1 MNGCSTGIHCH
12 PIRRTARCV
21 GQRASGFRHPR
32 AGGDL
37 GTALDHIDTSN
48 LQARGKLSTRHH
60 CKVPIRRTAACAG
73 MTVSCTGTMPGS
85 AGITEKSAVARRVGM
100 TEQGTGIRR
109 SRGFTLF
116 EMLIA
121 VSIFAIIGVVAFG
134 GLGQMTRTG
143 QAVAEANDRLANL
156 QFAVVYF
163 TRDWTQVSRRK
174 IRDQYGDEASNIILD
189 DGIITFTRS
198 GWSNLLGHKRST
210 LQRVQYLV
218 IDNQLVRRHWR
229 SLDHGIGELPLEAV
243 LLDEVESLEVEF
255 LDALE
260 KPIRTWPVETSLE
273 AGNPIA
279 LAFRLDLSDIGEVTR
294 ILELPSGA
302 L

>member
-1 MNGCSTGIHCH
+1 MNLRETEYS
-12 PIRRTARCV
+12 PP
-21 GQRASGFRHPR
+21 RASGAVRRF
-32 AGGDL
+32 GL
-37 GTALDHIDTSN
+37 VSV
-48 LQARGKLSTRHH
+48 AR
-60 CKVPIRRTAACAG
+60 CKIPACAG
-73 MTVSCTGTMPGS
+73 RTRSG
-85 AGITEKSAVARRVGM
+85 AAVRRVGM
-100 TEQGTGIRR
+100 TGSSGAVRRIGMAGQGTGIGR

-143 QAVAEANDRLANL
+143 QAVGDANNRLSDL

-163 TRDWTQVSRRK
+163 TRDWTQVSARK
-174 IRDQYGDEASNIILD
+174 IRDQYGDEASNIVLN

-218 IDNQLVRRHWR
+218 IDNQLLRRHWR
-229 SLDHGIGELPLEAV
+229 SLDQEVGELPLESV
-243 LLDEVESLEVEF
+243 LLDDVESLEVEF
-255 LDALE
+255 INSLE
-260 KPIRTWPVETSLE
+260 KPIRIWPVESSLD

-279 LAFRLDLSDIGEVTR
+279 LAFRLDLTDIGEITR
-294 ILELPSGA
+294 ILEVPSGV

>member
-1 MNGCSTGIHCH
+1 MNEFPTQYS
-12 PIRRTARCV
+12 
-21 GQRASGFRHPR
+21 HPR
-32 AGGDL
+32 AGG
-37 GTALDHIDTSN
+37 A
-48 LQARGKLSTRHH
+48 
-60 CKVPIRRTAACAG
+60 VRRIG
-73 MTVSCTGTMPGS
+73 MTGQGR
-85 AGITEKSAVARRVGM
+85 GIG
-100 TEQGTGIRR
+100 R

-121 VSIFAIIGVVAFG
+121 VSIFANIGVVAFG

-143 QAVAEANDRLANL
+143 QAVADANNRLSDL

-163 TRDWTQVSRRK
+163 SRDWTQVSPRK
-174 IRDQYGDEASNIILD
+174 IRDQYGDEVSNIVLN

-218 IDNQLVRRHWR
+218 IDNQLLRRHWR
-229 SLDHGIGELPLEAV
+229 SLDQGIGELPLESV
-243 LLDEVESLEVEF
+243 LLDDVESMEVEF
-255 LDALE
+255 LDAQE
-260 KPIRTWPVETSLE
+260 KPIRIWPVESSLE
-273 AGNPIA
+273 AGNPIV

-294 ILELPSGA
+294 ILELPNGA